1 MRKVD
6 YDWVRK
12 QLQERKARVGVG
24 TTVLA
29 LLETWEAGK
38 HTEKQ
43 NEEVIEIFSKLAMN
57 IPLIEE
63 NKEEVWAP
71 LQPGFISVGDD
82 VRVKIDAFKDETGR
96 IHNGRRGK
104 VVAVRYGDVIFKS
117 TDDKQPVLDGT
128 HYSPYQ
134 LEKRVK

>member
-6 YDWVRK
+6 YAWVRE
-12 QLQERKARVGVG
+12 QLQNRKARVGVG

-29 LLETWEAGK
+29 LLEAWESGK

-57 IPLIEE
+57 MPLIEE
-63 NKEEVWAP
+63 NKEEVWIP
-71 LQPGFISVGDD
+71 LQPGFISVGDN
-82 VRVKIDAFKDETGR
+82 VRVKIDAFKDDTGR

-117 TDDKQPVLDGT
+117 TDNREPILDGT